1 MVRPC
6 RIVKILLTGASGF
19 IGKALLPTLL
29 ANGHEV
35 TLLSRRSSDSAGI
48 SGEIVAEIP
57 AWPEAVSGLH
67 FDLCIHLAWIATPG
81 IYLSSPENHLFAE
94 MTPRLADSLFRA
106 GLPHFLG
113 LGTCIEYAPNQTA
126 PCIPGVTEISPQTA
140 YGKAKERAR
149 AGIAE
154 AAALHGKDYT
164 WARLFYPYGP
174 GEHPARIP
182 SSFLRTL
189 ACGESLELKTPHS
202 VKDWVHIDDV
212 VSAILHIA
220 GHSHPLREINLGT
233 GTGTSILTLAKTVA
247 EITGADKSLIKVAE
261 LALSDPYAHHVAEIR
276 PLYALGWKPGTPLRQ
291 GLQSLATQPN
301 V

>member
-1 MVRPC
+1 M
-6 RIVKILLTGASGF
+6 KILLTGASGF
-19 IGKALLPTLL
+19 IGKALLPALL
-29 ANGHEV
+29 AKGHEV
-35 TLLSRRSSDSAGI
+35 STLARRQPDQTCN
-48 SGEIVAEIP
+48 GEAIVAEIP
-57 AWPEAVSGLH
+57 AWPEAVSGRH

-81 IYLSSPENHLFAE
+81 IYLSSPENDLFAE
-94 MTPRLADSLFRA
+94 MTPRLADSLFIS

-126 PCIPGVTEISPQTA
+126 PCIPGVTGISPQTV

-202 VKDWVHIDDV
+202 VKDWIHIDDV
-212 VSAILHIA
+212 VSAILCVA
-220 GHSHPLREINLGT
+220 ENGQPLREINLGT
-233 GTGTSILTLAKTVA
+233 GTGTEIIGLA
-247 EITGADKSLIKVAE
+247 EIAAEISGASRSLVRSSPAGQT
-261 LALSDPYAHHVAEIR
+261 DPYAYQVADCGC
-276 PLYALGWKPGTPLRQ
+276 LNSTGWSPSIAIKAGLRD
-291 GLQSLATQPN
+291 LAKANSTIL
-301 V
+301 